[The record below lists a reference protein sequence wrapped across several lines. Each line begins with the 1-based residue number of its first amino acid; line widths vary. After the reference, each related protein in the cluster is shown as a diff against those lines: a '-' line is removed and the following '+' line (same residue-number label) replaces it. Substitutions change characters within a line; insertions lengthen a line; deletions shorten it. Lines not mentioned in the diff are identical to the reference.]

1 MIVSVKCAEII
12 VNDALGLREDLDA
25 FYLLVK
31 K

>member
-1 MIVSVKCAEII
+1 VKCAEIV
-12 VNDALGLREDLDA
+12 VNDPLGLREDLDG